1 MAISSS
7 IRFNTVDQYIR
18 SLPPQ
23 SKEKIIELRQLIKK
37 AAPDAEELI
46 SYNMPSFNYYG
57 RLVYYA
63 AFRSHI
69 GFYPM
74 ASGISIFQD
83 QIQKYKWA
91 KGSVQF
97 PIDQSLPAALISKI
111 IKYRVKENKEKHELK
126 ILKKKKG

>member
-1 MAISSS
+1 
-7 IRFNTVDQYIR
+7 
-18 SLPPQ
+18 
-23 SKEKIIELRQLIKK
+23 
-37 AAPDAEELI
+37 
-46 SYNMPSFNYYG
+46 MPSFNYYG

-97 PIDQSLPAALISKI
+97 LIDQSLPAALISKI